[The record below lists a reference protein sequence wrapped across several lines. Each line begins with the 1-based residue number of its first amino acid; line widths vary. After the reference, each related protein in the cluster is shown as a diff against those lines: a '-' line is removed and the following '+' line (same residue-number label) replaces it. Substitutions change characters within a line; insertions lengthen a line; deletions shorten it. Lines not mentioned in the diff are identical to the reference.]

1 MQALIDYIESL
12 TVTQGDLLNQPVTVF
27 PWEKRFIKGAFK
39 GGVTT
44 SALSI
49 GRGNGKT
56 SLVAAIAAAALDGP
70 LVQPRSEVL
79 LVASTLSQ
87 ARIAYAHTLAFLGD
101 VKGDKRRWSTIDSPQ
116 KAEVKNKENGVLL
129 RCISSKPEGAHGAA
143 PSLILADEPSQWSHN
158 TRDLMLAALET
169 GLGKIPDSRMIALGT
184 TSDDSAHWFSKWL
197 DGQADYCQLH
207 AASESDNPHH
217 RKTWAKANPSMA
229 YLPSLAA
236 AIARDSAKAKEDA
249 DALAMFKSLRLNLPV
264 ADTTQA
270 ELLTPGQ
277 LALCETDSPPAPEGL
292 PVWGADLGATAAM
305 SAIACYSP
313 SSGLLEVLAAFPS
326 IPSLAER
333 GRHDGVGDAY
343 VKMQGRGE
351 LITTEGRTVSVT
363 ELLDAA
369 LERFG
374 LPSAVAADRWR
385 QGELMDA
392 MDGLGLSIEL
402 IPRGQGFKDGSE
414 DVRGFRSAVLDGRV
428 KCAPSL
434 LLRSALS
441 GARVVSDVAGNQKLA
456 KSGDGA
462 GRKTR
467 HRDDACAAAIL
478 AVATGARQPPP
489 KPYTGYIGL
498 VRGG

>member
-1 MQALIDYIESL
+1 MDSLIKYIESL
-12 TVTQGDLLNQPVTVF
+12 TVTQGDLINESVTVF

-39 GGVTT
+39 RGVTT

-87 ARIAYAHTLAFLGD
+87 ARIAYAHCLAFLGNP
-101 VKGDKRRWSTIDSPQ
+101 KGDKRKWSTIDSPQ
-116 KAEVKNKENGVLL
+116 KAEIKNKENGVLL

-143 PSLILADEPSQWSHN
+143 PSLILADEPAQWSAN

-169 GLGKIPDSRMIALGT
+169 SMGKIPDSRMIALGT

-197 DGQADYCQLH
+197 NGAADYCQLH
-207 AASESDNPHH
+207 AADEKDAPHSK
-217 RKTWAKANPSMA
+217 RTWKKANPSFDH
-229 YLPSLAA
+229 LPSLAS
-236 AIARDSAKAKEDA
+236 AIARDSSKAKTDS
-249 DALAMFKSLRLNLPV
+249 DALAMFRSLRLNMPTP
-264 ADTTQA
+264 DTTQA
-270 ELLTPGQ
+270 ELLTPEQ
-277 LALCETDSPPAPEGL
+277 LKLCETDDL
-292 PVWGADLGATAAM
+292 PSRDGQPCFGVDLGATAAM
-305 SAIACYSP
+305 SAVACYWP
-313 SSGLLEVLAAFPS
+313 ESGLLEVLAAFPS
-326 IPSLAER
+326 IPSLSER

-343 VKMQGRGE
+343 TRMYERKE
-351 LITTEGRTVSVT
+351 LITTDGRTVAVS

-369 LERFG
+369 LARFG

-392 MDGLGLSIEL
+392 MDACGLSIEL

-414 DVRGFRSAVLDGRV
+414 DLRSFRTAVLDGRV
-428 KCAPSL
+428 KVAPSL

-441 GARVVSDVAGNQKLA
+441 GARVVSDPAGNSKLA

-462 GRKTR
+462 GRKSR

-498 VRGG
+498 IRGG